1 MDNKPHPISMDIP
14 TDQLLLRRAINI
26 KAVVTP
32 RWKEEA
38 QQQLQA
44 SINQIDMQ
52 LQQLE
57 LQAQQMI
64 TELRKQGIQVV
75 GAEGIKPTDSI
86 QEQIQQIQLQANT
99 RKSELLEQKNQI
111 LQQLNQVQ
119 FLQLDQEVDQGQID
133 NFFYI
138 GQGDNLIQKMQLEIL
153 LRDGVI
159 EQIRSAGA

>member
-1 MDNKPHPISMDIP
+1 MANKPHQNFMEVSAN
-14 TDQLLLRRAINI
+14 QLLLRRQVNI

-38 QQQLQA
+38 QQQLQTN
-44 SINQIDMQ
+44 INQIDMQ

-64 TELRKQGIQVV
+64 TEIKKQGIQII
-75 GAEGIKPTDSI
+75 GAEGLQPTDAI
-86 QEQIQQIQLQANT
+86 QEQIQELQLQANN
-99 RKSELLEQKNQI
+99 RKSELLEQKNQM

-119 FLQLDQEVDQGQID
+119 FLQLDQEVDQGHVD
-133 NFFYI
+133 NYFYI
-138 GQGDNLIQKMQLEIL
+138 GQGDNLIQKMQIEIL

-159 EQIRSAGA
+159 EQIRGGS

>member
-1 MDNKPHPISMDIP
+1 MDIP
-14 TDQLLLRRAINI
+14 TDQLLLRRAVNI

-44 SINQIDMQ
+44 NINQIDMQ

-64 TELRKQGIQVV
+64 TEMRKQGIQVV
-75 GAEGIKPTDSI
+75 GAEGLQPTDSI
-86 QEQIQQIQLQANT
+86 QEQIQEIQLQANN

-133 NFFYI
+133 NFFYA

-159 EQIRSAGA
+159 EQIRSVGV

>member
-1 MDNKPHPISMDIP
+1 MDMP
-14 TDQLLLRRAINI
+14 TNQLLLRRSISV

-44 SINQIDMQ
+44 NINQIDVQ

-57 LQAQQMI
+57 LQAQQMV
-64 TELRKQGIQVV
+64 TEIRKQGIQIV
-75 GAEGIKPTDSI
+75 GAEGIQASDNVQTQI
-86 QEQIQQIQLQANT
+86 QELQLQVNG
-99 RKSELLEQKNQI
+99 RKTELLEQKNQI

-119 FLQLDQEVDQGQID
+119 LLQLEQEVDQGQID
-133 NFFYI
+133 NFFYA
-138 GQGDNLIQKMQLEIL
+138 QEGDNLIQRMQVELL

-159 EQIRSAGA
+159 EQIRGSL